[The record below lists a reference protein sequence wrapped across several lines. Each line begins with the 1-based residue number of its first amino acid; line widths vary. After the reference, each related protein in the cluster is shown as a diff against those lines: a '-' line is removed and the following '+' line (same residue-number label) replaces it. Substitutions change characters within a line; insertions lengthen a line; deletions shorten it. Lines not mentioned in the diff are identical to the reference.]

1 MWVER
6 MPGSA
11 ADFGCERLLRN
22 YMKEKEILVV
32 TVVGGGKVDI
42 GDEIAADASLRMV
55 PALENLS

>member
-1 MWVER
+1 